1 MTYKYKC
8 DGCGEEFYRE
18 WKGKSFKSMCGMCN
32 HDIKTARVVPGQPE
46 PVVVWM
52 FTYITK
58 GSPSFILTRL
68 CETRNDARYEHK
80 RYTDDDFV
88 CSPIQS
94 VVLDPPRRKGK

>member
-8 DGCGEEFYRE
+8 DGCEKIVMRE
-18 WKGKSFKSMCGMCN
+18 WRGNSFKSVCTYTGDVQTMLL
-32 HDIKTARVVPGQPE
+32 VPGQPE

-88 CSPIQS
+88 CSPIQR
-94 VVLDPPRRKGK
+94 VVLDPPRRKEK